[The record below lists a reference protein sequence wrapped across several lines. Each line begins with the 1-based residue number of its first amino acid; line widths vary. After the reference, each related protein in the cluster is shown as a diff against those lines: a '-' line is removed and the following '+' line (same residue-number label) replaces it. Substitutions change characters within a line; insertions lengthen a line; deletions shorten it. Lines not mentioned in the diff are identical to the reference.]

1 MARTDRKP
9 PPVGVGPMEKA
20 PSVEALV
27 SVAVVEPLPCMRAGI
42 ALMLERS
49 DRYRVMLSLDAV
61 QRA

>member
-1 MARTDRKP
+1 MSMFP
-9 PPVGVGPMEKA
+9 PGLRAV
-20 PSVEALV
+20 V